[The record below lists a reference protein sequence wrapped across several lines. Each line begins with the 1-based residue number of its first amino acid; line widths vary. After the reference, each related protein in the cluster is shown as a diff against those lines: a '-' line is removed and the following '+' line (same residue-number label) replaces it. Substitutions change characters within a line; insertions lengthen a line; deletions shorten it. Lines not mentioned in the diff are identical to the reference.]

1 METIY
6 IKQNIPKK
14 DFFFTSFEWDKV
26 QSHFSLSYS
35 PRKKNLLVK
44 PWKLSRN
51 VTKEW
56 GKANLRTI
64 ISEGT
69 QSLTRSLQR
78 CKFARRSIAH
88 LRSYLKKEVPFA
100 SDACCAHTMS
110 GGLVARP
117 RTHMHNNFASGD
129 SSSPLPP
136 PRRMHPRML
145 QCYRGIV
152 ISASSTRMLQHL
164 CLVFRIQKYYNFF

>member
-1 METIY
+1 MHNPF
-6 IKQNIPKK
+6 KHFQ
-14 DFFFTSFEWDKV
+14 WDKI
-26 QSHFSLSYS
+26 QFLISLYS
-35 PRKKNLLVK
+35 PHKNIYLSDFEYCHELRKCL
-44 PWKLSRN
+44 
-51 VTKEW
+51 
-56 GKANLRTI
+56 GKASLRMI
-64 ISEGT
+64 ISQGT

-88 LRSYLKKEVPFA
+88 LRSYLEKEVPFA

-117 RTHMHNNFASGD
+117 RICTIIASGD
-129 SSSPLPP
+129 STSSL

-152 ISASSTRMLQHL
+152 ISLRLLRCFNTFVLYLEFKNNYCTLQ
-164 CLVFRIQKYYNFF
+164 FFL

>member
-1 METIY
+1 MHQRIMLS
-6 IKQNIPKK
+6 
-14 DFFFTSFEWDKV
+14 FFTSLNEIKFNL
-26 QSHFSLSYS
+26 SLSYS
-35 PRKKNLLVK
+35 FRKKK
-44 PWKLSRN
+44 KSTRQASKLSRN
-51 VTKEW
+51 ITKEPE
-56 GKANLRTI
+56 KASLRTI
-64 ISEGT
+64 ISQGT

-88 LRSYLKKEVPFA
+88 LRSYLEKEVPFA

-129 SSSPLPP
+129 SSSPVPP

-145 QCYRGIV
+145 QCYRAIV
-152 ISASSTRMLQHL
+152 ISLRLLRCFNTFVLYSRGRFENITIFST
-164 CLVFRIQKYYNFF
+164 IN